1 MNLRFVEAFYWVATL
16 RSVSRAA
23 EKLFITQSAMSSR
36 IAALEEELGTLLLD
50 RRDKSFRLTIAGTR
64 FLTHAEKL
72 LELQRTA
79 KAELSGGSVS
89 GELVLRVGAIESV
102 MHSWLTDWLSELRG
116 QHAGLAIE
124 LTVETTPLLLDHVH
138 RGVIDLAFAAAPAT
152 SGGVRSAVMPS
163 MPMVFIGHRDSVKQ
177 RAYTAAQTAAMEI
190 MTFQRGSQPY
200 VALIDLLREAQID
213 GARIHAISSISA
225 MIELIEAKFGIAT
238 LPRAAADRL
247 AASRNVRIVPSAL
260 ALPPLTIFASYRS
273 DPASIDIPAALN
285 LARRCAERL
294 NEARKSPSKKSMT

>member
-102 MHSWLTDWLSELRG
+102 MHSWLTDWLSELRK

-152 SGGVRSAVMPS
+152 SGGVRSAPMPS
-163 MPMVFIGHRDSVKQ
+163 MPMVFIGHRDSVQK

-190 MTFQRGSQPY
+190 MSFQRGSQPY
-200 VALIDLLREAQID
+200 VALIDLLRESQIE

-238 LPRAAADRL
+238 LPRATALRFAAT
-247 AASRNVRIVPSAL
+247 RNVRIVPSAL
-260 ALPPLTIFASYRS
+260 TLPPLTIFASYRS
-273 DPASIDIPAALN
+273 DPASIDIPAALVS
-285 LARRCAERL
+285 ARQCAERL
-294 NEARKSPSKKSMT
+294 NEPKRLSSKKSMT

>member
-64 FLTHAEKL
+64 FLTHAQKL
-72 LELQRTA
+72 LDLQRTA
-79 KAELSGGSVS
+79 KAELSGGNVV
-89 GELVLRVGAIESV
+89 GEQVLRVGTIESV
-102 MHSWLTDWLSELRG
+102 MHSWLTDWLSELRK

-152 SGGVRSAVMPS
+152 SGGVRSAPMPS
-163 MPMVFIGHRDSVKQ
+163 MPMVFMGHRDGVKKKK
-177 RAYTAAQTAAMEI
+177 YSAAETAAMEI

-200 VALIDLLREAQID
+200 VGLIDLLRDAHID

-225 MIELIEAKFGIAT
+225 MVELVEANFGIAT
-238 LPRAAADRL
+238 LPRAAAMRF
-247 AASRNVRIVPSAL
+247 ATHRKVSVFPSAL
-260 ALPPLTIFASYRS
+260 TLPPLTIFANYRA
-273 DPASIDIPAALN
+273 DPASIDIAAALVS
-285 LARRCAERL
+285 ARGCAERL
-294 NEARKSPSKKSMT
+294 DATIKNRRLK

>member
-1 MNLRFVEAFYWVATL
+1 VNLRFVEAFYWVATL

-50 RRDKSFRLTIAGTR
+50 RRDKSFRLTIAGSR
-64 FLTHAEKL
+64 FLTHAQKL

-79 KAELSGGSVS
+79 KAELSGGNVV
-89 GELVLRVGAIESV
+89 GEQVLRVGAIESV
-102 MHSWLTDWLSELRG
+102 MHSWLTDWLSELRT

-152 SGGVRSAVMPS
+152 SGGVRSTPMPS
-163 MPMVFIGHRDSVKQ
+163 MPMVFMGHRDKVTKRRYS
-177 RAYTAAQTAAMEI
+177 AQETAAMEI

-200 VALIDLLREAQID
+200 VALIDLLRHAHVD

-225 MIELIEAKFGIAT
+225 MVELVEANFGIAT
-238 LPRAAADRL
+238 LPRAAAARFS
-247 AASRNVRIVPSAL
+247 AHRSVSMFPSEL
-260 ALPPLTIFASYRS
+260 TLPPLTIFANYRS
-273 DPASIDIPAALN
+273 DPSSIDILAALIS
-285 LARRCAERL
+285 AQRCAERL
-294 NEARKSPSKKSMT
+294 EASTKSRRSTRA